1 DLERADAELLQA
13 EAALA
18 AGQTQSARAAA
29 AAAFTRMRAQ
39 RRPGWAALAGHL
51 ELRARFAAGER
62 GAAMAAAARRD
73 VVRAER
79 AGWRQAAVE
88 ARVLWAR
95 LLLDTGAVGRAAA
108 VLG

>member
-1 DLERADAELLQA
+1 
-13 EAALA
+13 
-18 AGQTQSARAAA
+18 
-29 AAAFTRMRAQ
+29 RAQ

-108 VLG
+108 VLGPACAATGRGPTALRMAAWHAVALRAEVLGDRTGA